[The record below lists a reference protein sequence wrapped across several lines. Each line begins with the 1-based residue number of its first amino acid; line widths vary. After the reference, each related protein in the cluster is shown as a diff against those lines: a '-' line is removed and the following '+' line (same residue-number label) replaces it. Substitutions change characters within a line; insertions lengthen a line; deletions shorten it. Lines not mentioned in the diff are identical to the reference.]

1 MLTLV
6 RVYIQKTCFTYPL
19 IAILYVC
26 TDHSSDTE
34 YLPQRGRQAREGRGR
49 TGFATNA
56 DQEEQNERP
65 LSTELRGVGG
75 RGRGRGR
82 KEVTVPAPNNAHS
95 GEIVQSF
102 YVMCGKP
109 NKVHNVY
116 TYIHKTVDLLCY
128 VPSAELN
135 SRVKESS
142 LEAEF
147 LPARRSTRQR
157 VPPLNVSTEQQLY
170 IATIPSSLKLC

>member
-147 LPARRSTRQR
+147 LPGRRSTRQR
-157 VPPLNVSTEQQLY
+157 VPPLYYSECQH
-170 IATIPSSLKLC
+170 